1 MLEQIILQEFKATVL
16 LTSNTAKM
24 VTLHCTTLAKVGH
37 SLIEP
42 VVDNKMEGL
51 GDLNSTNGGGL
62 GEKEFHGFLEEK
74 WLDKHGSQRESYKRI

>member
-24 VTLHCTTLAKVGH
+24 ITLHYTTLAKVGH

>member
-24 VTLHCTTLAKVGH
+24 ITLHYTTLAKVGH

-62 GEKEFHGFLEEK
+62 GA
-74 WLDKHGSQRESYKRI
+74 